1 MGKRI
6 LFGVIAVIVLA
17 AVGVTWLVMTK
28 GNEIVANAIE
38 TYGGAATGTS
48 VRVGSVELALTQGRG
63 DIKGLTIGNPP
74 GYSSSYFVKIDDI
87 TLAIDLS
94 SLGGRVPVIKEASV
108 DAAHLNA
115 EQHGQT
121 TNLTDLEQRIAGTPA
136 AASKS
141 TPQTAARDEGR
152 IIIDRF
158 RLTHGRITLTSD
170 LLKHP
175 EDLELGDVSIDGIGR
190 ASGGVTYEQAAQAV
204 LDPILRATRNAVEA
218 RLRRA
223 AEDSARDKVESS
235 LRDRLEKSLGNK

>member
-6 LFGVIAVIVLA
+6 LFGLIALVVIAA
-17 AVGVTWLVMTK
+17 AGVAWLVLTK
-28 GNEIVANAIE
+28 GNEFVANAIE

-63 DIKGLTIGNPP
+63 DVKDLTIGNPP
-74 GYSSSYFVKIDDI
+74 GYSSSYLVKIDDI
-87 TLAIDLS
+87 TLAIDLG
-94 SLGGRVPVIKEASV
+94 SLGGRVPVVKEAV
-108 DAAHLNA
+108 VEAAHLNA

-121 TNLTDLEQRIAGTPA
+121 TNLTDIEQRVSGPRTGSSPSAQSA
-136 AASKS
+136 KN
-141 TPQTAARDEGR
+141 EGR

-158 RLTHGRITLTSD
+158 RLTHGHITLTSD

-175 EDLELGDVSIDGIGR
+175 EELELADVSIDGIGR

-218 RLRRA
+218 RLRKA
-223 AEDSARDKVESS
+223 AEDSARDKAESALS
-235 LRDRLEKSLGNK
+235 DRLKKSLEK